1 MKNIFVVLI
10 VSFILISCDRE
21 NPNDRNYLIFPN
33 GNIDEI
39 IDSLNSFKNMVK
51 SMDLPRNTELNYT
64 SFRYIKNNFEIENC
78 EMGKLNYENLRAS
91 ECLRHLSNEQIDA
104 FLNLNKYLYNQYIT
118 PGKYYY
124 YDDSFYFHY
133 KKYYYMYDNL
143 TYDGDLDRFLVIADS
158 ADEIYSGLYKILGAY
173 KNLFLYTFK
182 SSRISGDN
190 VKYEID
196 PKFKIE

>member
-64 SFRYIKNNFEIENC
+64 SFRYIKNNFEISQK
-78 EMGKLNYENLRAS
+78 GIGVLNYNNLRNA
-91 ECLRHLSNEQIDA
+91 EFLKHLSNEQIND
-104 FLNLNKYLYNQYIT
+104 FFQLYKYLFFHSIT
-118 PGKYYY
+118 PGKYFYEGDWFIFYY
-124 YDDSFYFHY
+124 
-133 KKYYYMYDNL
+133 KEYYYMYDNL
-143 TYDGDLDRFLVIADS
+143 TYDDDLERFLLITESKVYLDL
-158 ADEIYSGLYKILGAY
+158 ENYKILDSY
-173 KNLFLYTFK
+173 KNLYLYTFK
-182 SSRISGDN
+182 DSKIRSDD
-190 VKYEID
+190 VKYELL
-196 PKFKIE
+196 PKFRLE